1 MKNKKVKPETE
12 QIEATM
18 VDCEVEWQLS
28 ETEIEELKKLHLEN
42 LDKIDELLAKK
53 KQISDELKTQ
63 IKQLNLDNYK
73 LRAKIR
79 VGRELR
85 TVQCECQFNYDT
97 DTKTIYHPQ
106 THEVVKELP
115 LTNEDKQMEF
125 KQ

>member
-1 MKNKKVKPETE
+1 MKNKKSKPEVAAE
-12 QIEATM
+12 SKM
-18 VDCEVEWQLS
+18 VDYEVEWQLS
-28 ETEIEELKKLHLEN
+28 EEDIEELKKQHLEN
-42 LDKIDELLAKK
+42 LDKIDELLLKK

-73 LRAKIR
+73 LRAKIK
-79 VGRELR
+79 VGKELR
-85 TVQCECQFNYDT
+85 TVQCECQFNYST

-125 KQ
+125 